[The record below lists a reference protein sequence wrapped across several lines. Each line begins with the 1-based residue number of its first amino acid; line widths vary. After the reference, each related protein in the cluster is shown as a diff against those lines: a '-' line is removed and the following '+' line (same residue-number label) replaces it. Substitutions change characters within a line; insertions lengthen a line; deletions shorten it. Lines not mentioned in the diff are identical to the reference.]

1 MTYGGCVIV
10 PAAPRRGLLQPAP
23 CRSGRDPPGW
33 APFLEVR
40 GAPVGC
46 RALQRLKAGQH
57 WRFGSSG
64 CILVLQCCAELR
76 AQGSLCALVLQLKCM
91 LGVAYAWLSGFC
103 TTAEAP
109 ELLSALKL
117 VVLLSWP
124 GFIRLSMVSIMLC
137 MSKLA
142 GAVRRHEAE
151 ANPAPAP
158 NDHVQAAGAWGHAA
172 SAEGHCSCH
181 YTGLW
186 RLTGA

>member
-1 MTYGGCVIV
+1 M
-10 PAAPRRGLLQPAP
+10 
-23 CRSGRDPPGW
+23 
-33 APFLEVR
+33 
-40 GAPVGC
+40 
-46 RALQRLKAGQH
+46 
-57 WRFGSSG
+57 
-64 CILVLQCCAELR
+64 LQCHAEVW

-91 LGVAYAWLSGFC
+91 LGIGYAWLSG
-103 TTAEAP
+103 TTAEAV

-137 MSKLA
+137 MNKLA

-158 NDHVQAAGAWGHAA
+158 SAHVQAAGARGHAA